1 MKEGEPDVD
10 TVLELF
16 SHYDLQVINELVFC
30 GFGEPLERLFDICTV
45 IDTLKNQYPTL
56 KVRVN
61 TIGLANLIYNRDIT
75 PELNGR
81 VDTVSISLNAPDEE
95 EYYRLTRSK
104 FGIRS
109 YEAMKEFAVLAK
121 RYVPHVVMTVV
132 DQVMSVEKI
141 EKCRRICDELGV
153 SLRVRPFEK

>member
-1 MKEGEPDVD
+1 M
-10 TVLELF
+10 
-16 SHYDLQVINELVFC
+16 
-30 GFGEPLERLFDICTV
+30 
-45 IDTLKNQYPTL
+45 
-56 KVRVN
+56 
-61 TIGLANLIYNRDIT
+61 
-75 PELNGR
+75 
-81 VDTVSISLNAPDEE
+81 NAPDEE

-132 DQVMSVEKI
+132 DQVMSVKKN